1 MNCPFAQP
9 KWYTC
14 ADCVK
19 YETCQ
24 DKEKQ
29 FSIGTKIKELVANT
43 FDCFVLRKDD
53 TND

>member
-43 FDCFVLRKDD
+43 FDFFVLRKDD